1 MRRRGLWVFNILKKF
16 QYIITDIE
24 VIRYEIEEDQ
34 IRIQIKLELR
44 DGSLLVIRDYKF
56 SDNSRKY
63 VYHWMDKTGN
73 LRIRWDNAAHW
84 KTVGT
89 FPHHKHV
96 LNEEDIRESTETDIE
111 SVLACIKGH
120 IGDK

>member
-1 MRRRGLWVFNILKKF
+1 MFNILKKY

-44 DGSLLVIRDYKF
+44 DSSLLVIRDYKF

-63 VYHWMDKTGN
+63 VYHWMDKNGN
-73 LRIRWDNAAHW
+73 LRIRWDNAGHW
-84 KTVGT
+84 KTVST
-89 FPHHKHV
+89 FPNHKHV
-96 LNEEDIRESTETDIE
+96 LNEEDIRDSTESDIE
-111 SVLACIKGH
+111 SVLDYIKEH
-120 IGDK
+120 IGDR